1 MNCEKCQELLSDFID
16 GTLTVEHRTL
26 FDRHLDGC
34 LTCAGVREE
43 MRAIVGAASEVRAHH
58 VAPPN
63 ERAMWLRIRNTIEA
77 ELETGRAAKS
87 AAAANP
93 APESFWSRWMGK
105 RWELSLPQLATSVA
119 AITATVAL
127 VTTLGIRNLI
137 DTQTPV
143 VGVRP
148 VVGQQTS
155 LANSITVGGD
165 LPSHAAVRKTDIDYW
180 QQRVAQRQARWN
192 PRMRAAFDRSLTV
205 INEAVVEST
214 SELKNNPHDEVSEE
228 MLNAALRDKL
238 QLLREFSEY

>member
-43 MRAIVGAASEVRAHH
+43 MRSIVGAAREVRAHH

-63 ERAMWLRIRNTIEA
+63 ERAMWLRIRNTIEV
-77 ELETGRAAKS
+77 EIETGRAAKS
-87 AAAANP
+87 AAANP
-93 APESFWSRWMGK
+93 APESFWSRWMGR
-105 RWELSLPQLATSVA
+105 RWELSLPQLTASVA
-119 AITATVAL
+119 AITVTVAL
-127 VTTLGIRNLI
+127 VTTLGLQNFIN
-137 DTQTPV
+137 TQPPV
-143 VGVRP
+143 AGVRP
-148 VVGQQTS
+148 VVSQQAS
-155 LANSITVGGD
+155 LANPVTVGGD
-165 LPSHAAVRKTDIDYW
+165 LPSHVGVRKTDIEYW

-192 PRMRAAFDRSLTV
+192 PRMRAAFDRSMVV
-205 INEAVVEST
+205 INEAVDESAG
-214 SELKNNPHDEVSEE
+214 ELKNNPHDEVSEE